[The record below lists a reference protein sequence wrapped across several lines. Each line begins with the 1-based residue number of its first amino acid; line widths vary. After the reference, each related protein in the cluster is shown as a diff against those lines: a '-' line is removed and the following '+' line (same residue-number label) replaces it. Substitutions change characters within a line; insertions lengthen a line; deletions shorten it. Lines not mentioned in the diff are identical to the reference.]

1 MTGNPMP
8 GLPRRTISNYL
19 VAIALVGIALILTAN
34 SEFADQAPLALFF
47 AAIVVTTWF
56 GGRNPGILAVVLSV
70 LTADYFILPPKYSFG
85 FSAEV
90 IFPLATFTAL
100 TLLTVWLLSSRRQIE
115 RSLESTVDR
124 YQLLFENNPVPMW
137 VYDLEDLRFLAVNNA
152 ATVYYGFTVREFLSM
167 TIKDIRPPEEI
178 PALMKDLDRT
188 EDPIAFGG
196 PWKHRRKDGSII
208 EVEITSHELQFEGR
222 RSRLVLAIDV
232 TERRRAQALIGE
244 SEARYRTL
252 FDYAPDGILIA
263 DTESRYMDANSSICK
278 MLGYSR
284 DELVGLEAKDIL
296 VESEVAH
303 VNVALSILRTRS
315 DHQREWQFR
324 RKDGSEFPAEV
335 IATMMPDGNLM
346 AVVRDISERRRAEED
361 IRASELRFRSLIEN
375 SSDAIALMGSD
386 GAILF
391 ASSSTPQVLGYSP
404 EELCA
409 FNAFDLIHE
418 DDRKFAADRIELCLS
433 QPRVRVDVQ
442 ARVLHKDGTWRLLE
456 GVFTNLLDVPNVN
469 AIVNNYRDITERER
483 AEERFRQ
490 VIESSPN
497 GMVRV
502 DQKGRIDLVNEQVER
517 SFGYNRDELLGQ
529 SIEVLV
535 PARFAKDHPS
545 FRNGFFAHPTTRS
558 MGVGRDLFGQRKD
571 GSEFPVEISL
581 SPLQTNDG
589 MMVLGTIVDITERKR
604 AEERVRRSQE
614 QLAGIIES
622 AMDAIITVDS
632 GQSVI
637 LFNSAAEK
645 MFHYSADEAMGKPL
659 DRFIPERFRGAH
671 KGHIQDFGRTQVT
684 RRTMASLGAIF
695 GLRSNGEEFP
705 IEASISQLESDGQKY
720 FTVILRDI
728 TERKA
733 AETQNRRLHEM
744 LETRVVERTAELEAA
759 NKELEAFSYSVS
771 HDLRA
776 PLRHINGFS
785 QALLEDYSD
794 KLDDVGKGYLDDVR
808 NASQEMGRL
817 IDDVLQLARVTRSEM
832 RRERIDLTNM
842 ATVILDEL
850 RSQDRGR
857 KVSVIIGKDLVTYG
871 DKRLMGVVLL
881 NLLGNAWK
889 FTANK
894 PDATI
899 EFGMKAAEDG
909 VTYFVRDNGAGFDM
923 AYADKLYGAF
933 QRLHSASE
941 FEGTGIGLAT
951 VQRVVHRHGGRV
963 WAEGEVIKGATF
975 YFALPRFKEEDDEG
989 VEG

>member
-1 MTGNPMP
+1 MP
-8 GLPRRTISNYL
+8 GLPHRSIINYL
-19 VAIALVGIALILTAN
+19 VAAVLVGGALILTAN
-34 SEFADQAPLALFF
+34 SVFAQRGPLSLFF

-56 GGRNPGILAVVLSV
+56 GGRNPGIFAIILSV

-85 FSAEV
+85 FDADV

-124 YQLLFENNPVPMW
+124 YRLLFENNPVPMW

-152 ATVYYGFTVREFLSM
+152 ATLYYGYTVREFLAM
-167 TIKDIRPPEEI
+167 TIKDIRPSEEI
-178 PALMKDLDRT
+178 PALLQDLGRT
-188 EDPIAFGG
+188 DSTLAFGG
-196 PWKHRRKDGSII
+196 PWKHRKKDGSII
-208 EVEITSHELQFEGR
+208 EVEITSHELTFEGR
-222 RSRLVLAIDV
+222 LSRLVLAIDV
-232 TERRRAQALIGE
+232 TERRRAEALIGE

-284 DELVGLEAKDIL
+284 DELIGFEAKDIL
-296 VESEVAH
+296 VASEVEH
-303 VNVALSILRTRS
+303 VNVALSILRNSS

-324 RKDGSEFPAEV
+324 CKDGSEFPAEV

-346 AVVRDISERRRAEED
+346 AVVRDISERRRAEET
-361 IRASELRFRSLIEN
+361 LRRS
-375 SSDAIALMGSD
+375 
-386 GAILF
+386 
-391 ASSSTPQVLGYSP
+391 
-404 EELCA
+404 
-409 FNAFDLIHE
+409 
-418 DDRKFAADRIELCLS
+418 K
-433 QPRVRVDVQ
+433 
-442 ARVLHKDGTWRLLE
+442 
-456 GVFTNLLDVPNVN
+456 
-469 AIVNNYRDITERER
+469 
-483 AEERFRQ
+483 
-490 VIESSPN
+490 
-497 GMVRV
+497 
-502 DQKGRIDLVNEQVER
+502 EQV
-517 SFGYNRDELLGQ
+517 
-529 SIEVLV
+529 
-535 PARFAKDHPS
+535 
-545 FRNGFFAHPTTRS
+545 
-558 MGVGRDLFGQRKD
+558 
-571 GSEFPVEISL
+571 
-581 SPLQTNDG
+581 
-589 MMVLGTIVDITERKR
+589 
-604 AEERVRRSQE
+604 
-614 QLAGIIES
+614 AGIIES
-622 AMDAIITVDS
+622 AMDAILTVDS
-632 GQSVI
+632 EQRVV

-645 MFHYSADEAMGKPL
+645 MFRFSADEAMGKPL
-659 DRFIPERFRGAH
+659 DRFIPERFRGPH
-671 KGHIQDFGRTQVT
+671 KGHIQDFGRTEVT
-684 RRTMASLGAIF
+684 RRSMASLGAIF
-695 GLRSNGEEFP
+695 GLRSDGEEFP

-733 AETQNRRLHEM
+733 AEAQNRRLHEM
-744 LETRVVERTAELEAA
+744 LETRVIERTAELEAA

-785 QALLEDYSD
+785 QALLEDYAD
-794 KLDDVGKGYLDDVR
+794 KLDDVGRGYLDDVR

-842 ATVILDEL
+842 ANVILDEL
-850 RSQDRGR
+850 RSQDRDR
-857 KVSVIIGKDLVTYG
+857 KVKLTVGQGLVTYG

-894 PDATI
+894 QEAVI
-899 EFGMKAAEDG
+899 EFGVQAGEGDAI
-909 VTYFVRDNGAGFDM
+909 YFVRDNGAGFDM

-933 QRLHSASE
+933 QRLHSVSE

-951 VQRVVHRHGGRV
+951 VQRVIHRHSGRV
-963 WAEGEVIKGATF
+963 WAEGELNKGATF